1 MTDGRG
7 VVEPSQIT
15 LNSYEQILTTV
26 RVIMIMLIS
35 TTIRRIHRKK
45 FCTNIYINIDLIR
58 FYCLEEDK
66 NMTKEEVNMNQ
77 FKTLTSGMRSP
88 LSLNTVKGRG
98 THGQSLGLLVNNE
111 VILGRALL

>member
-35 TTIRRIHRKK
+35 TTISRIHRKK

-88 LSLNTVKGRG
+88 LSLNTVKGFKG
-98 THGQSLGLLVNNE
+98 YP
-111 VILGRALL
+111 

>member
-35 TTIRRIHRKK
+35 TTITRIHRN
-45 FCTNIYINIDLIR
+45 FVQIFILI
-58 FYCLEEDK
+58 L
-66 NMTKEEVNMNQ
+66 
-77 FKTLTSGMRSP
+77 
-88 LSLNTVKGRG
+88 
-98 THGQSLGLLVNNE
+98 
-111 VILGRALL
+111 I

>member
-35 TTIRRIHRKK
+35 TTIRRIH
-45 FCTNIYINIDLIR
+45 
-58 FYCLEEDK
+58 
-66 NMTKEEVNMNQ
+66 KE
-77 FKTLTSGMRSP
+77 
-88 LSLNTVKGRG
+88 
-98 THGQSLGLLVNNE
+98 
-111 VILGRALL
+111 ILYKYLY